1 MVIIERITKYV
12 QKNQELVHIQ
22 LKQRHYRSVDKS

>member
-1 MVIIERITKYV
+1 MDIIERITKYV

-22 LKQRHYRSVDKS
+22 LKQRH